1 MNVPRAEVIGDPIEH
16 SKSPL
21 IHGFWLDKLGIPGT
35 YGAVRVESGR
45 IPDYLDGRRADPD
58 WRGCNVTIP
67 HKETMAL
74 LCDALDPRTAAI
86 GAVNTVVAQGGG
98 RLLGTNTDIDGIA
111 AAADGIDLRGRRVA
125 LIGAGGAARAA
136 LAFLG
141 KQGCG
146 RISVLAR
153 NPAKAENAAR
163 ECRAKI
169 AALRF
174 QPRSGAFQ
182 EAALVIN
189 ATQLGMEGQE
199 PMPQFVLDEL
209 RTVASDARVFDMVY
223 APLETQ
229 LLAAARGRGLDA
241 ADGLVMLIGQ
251 AAKAFE
257 RFFDREAPRQHDD
270 ELRTLLTS

>member
-1 MNVPRAEVIGDPIEH
+1 MTCPRAEVIGDPIGH

-21 IHGFWLDKLGIPGT
+21 IHGFWLEKLGIAGE

-45 IPDYLDGRRADPD
+45 IPDYLDIRRADPD

-67 HKETMAL
+67 HKEAMAF
-74 LCDALDPRTAAI
+74 LCDALDPRAAGI
-86 GAVNTVVAQGGG
+86 GAVNTVVAQGSG
-98 RLLGTNTDIDGIA
+98 RLLGVNTDIDGIA
-111 AAADGIDLRGRRVA
+111 AAVSGLDLRGRRVA
-125 LIGAGGAARAA
+125 VIGAGGAARAA
-136 LAFLG
+136 FAFLS

-153 NPAKAENAAR
+153 TPAKAEYAAR

-169 AALRF
+169 TALEF

-189 ATQLGMEGQE
+189 ATQLGMDGQE
-199 PMPQFVLDEL
+199 AMPRFVLDEL
-209 RTVASDARVFDMVY
+209 RTTAADARVFDMVY
-223 APLETQ
+223 VPLETE
-229 LLAAARGRGLDA
+229 LLGAALALGRDT
-241 ADGLVMLIGQ
+241 ADGLIMLIGQ

-257 RFFDREAPRQHDD
+257 RFFGRAPPREWDD
-270 ELRTLLTS
+270 ELRALLTS